1 MSNDEL
7 KRVYYN
13 PNSTGSFGGVNRLR
27 KATGKP
33 KKEVVEWLKAQDAYT
48 LHKPTRYRFP
58 RRRTIVGGIKDQYQC
73 DLIDVQNLKKENGG
87 NGYILTCIDVFS
99 KMGYARPIKN
109 KTSRSIIPA
118 LKSIFAEAGLP
129 RKLQSDK
136 GGEFLSGPVQKYLKS
151 KRIHHFTSQNE
162 DIKAA
167 IVERWNRTLK
177 ERLWRA
183 FSRLDTTRFL
193 ELLPK
198 LVKSYN
204 NSYHRSIKRKPIE
217 VTVENQA
224 DVWNTL
230 YIGKSVKSVK
240 SFLKIGDRVRITK
253 ARRPFDKGYRRKW
266 SLELFTISRTLNTT
280 PPTYVLKDD
289 NGEELLGSFYS
300 QEIQVVRDK
309 TVFKIEK
316 VLEERRNGREIL
328 VKWLGYPNSF
338 NSWIPKSNLQPYK
351 D

>member
-1 MSNDEL
+1 
-7 KRVYYN
+7 
-13 PNSTGSFGGVNRLR
+13 
-27 KATGKP
+27 
-33 KKEVVEWLKAQDAYT
+33 
-48 LHKPTRYRFP
+48 
-58 RRRTIVGGIKDQYQC
+58 
-73 DLIDVQNLKKENGG
+73 
-87 NGYILTCIDVFS
+87 
-99 KMGYARPIKN
+99 MGYARPIKN

-217 VTVENQA
+217 
-224 DVWNTL
+224 
-230 YIGKSVKSVK
+230 
-240 SFLKIGDRVRITK
+240 
-253 ARRPFDKGYRRKW
+253 
-266 SLELFTISRTLNTT
+266 
-280 PPTYVLKDD
+280 
-289 NGEELLGSFYS
+289 
-300 QEIQVVRDK
+300 
-309 TVFKIEK
+309 
-316 VLEERRNGREIL
+316 
-328 VKWLGYPNSF
+328 
-338 NSWIPKSNLQPYK
+338 
-351 D
+351 

>member
-1 MSNDEL
+1 MKNNEL
-7 KRVYYN
+7 KKIYYN

-27 KATGKP
+27 KAAGKP
-33 KKEVVEWLKAQDAYT
+33 KKEIVQFLQSQDAYT

-58 RRRTIVGGIKDQYQC
+58 RRRTIVGGIKEQYQC
-73 DLIDVQNLKKENGG
+73 DLIDVQKLKKANRG
-87 NGYILTCIDVFS
+87 NGYILTCIDVFT

-129 RKLQSDK
+129 RKLQTDK

-204 NSYHRSIKRKPIE
+204 NSYHRSIKRKPSE

-230 YIGKSVKSVK
+230 YSDKSVKRVK
-240 SFLKIGDRVRITK
+240 SLLKIGDRVRITK
-253 ARRPFDKGYRRKW
+253 ARRPFDKGYLRKW
-266 SLELFTISRTLNTT
+266 SLELFTISRKLKTSPTT
-280 PPTYVLKDD
+280 YILKDD
-289 NGEELLGSFYS
+289 NGEELNGSFYS

-316 VLEERRNGREIL
+316 VLETRRNGREIL

-338 NSWIPKSNLQPYK
+338 NSWIPKANLRTYK